1 MNKPINVLLVNGPL
15 PPPYGGVSSYLA
27 HALPYLTSRGFV
39 IHTIMDK
46 KPTDVQQYATF
57 ENCGIHIHYGG
68 GNRLQKIVRILKYLP
83 LWITLARKSRLPFL
97 YLLKTIVSQASWI
110 GITEKIVR
118 QYPIDIL
125 HAYDYPWI
133 QGFVALHIA
142 KKYGKKSIQTTFGE
156 VVPHME
162 ELIQHDAIGQ
172 YYKHLVT
179 EVLQEFDCVITLSN
193 HCAKELQT
201 VGIQPNRIRVTYYG
215 VDINKFKPSNDSS
228 QSRKFFKIGIRPTIL
243 FVGHIRPRKGPQILL
258 ESIPSIVKEIPDVL
272 VIFVGPDY
280 GILDQLKKRAESLN
294 ITSNV
299 LFTPPLPDSTV
310 VSLYAACDIFAFP
323 SCTAIEC
330 FGLSMVQAMASAKP
344 VVGSNIDG
352 IPEVI
357 VDGETGFLVP
367 PGNEVELGKR
377 LVQLLKDKQLRE
389 QMGKAGRLRTETLF
403 NQDRRVGELEML
415 YREFAKHQ

>member
-1 MNKPINVLLVNGPL
+1 MNEPINILLINGPL
-15 PPPYGGVSSYLA
+15 PPPYGGVSSYLS
-27 HALPYLTSRGFV
+27 HTLPYLASRGFV

-46 KPTDVQQYATF
+46 KPANKLQYSEF
-57 ENCGIHIHYGG
+57 EKYGIHIHYGG

-83 LWITLARKSRLPFL
+83 LWITLAGKSRLPLL
-97 YLLKTIVSQASWI
+97 YLLKTIASQASWI
-110 GITEKIVR
+110 EITEKIIQR
-118 QYPIDIL
+118 YPIDIL

-133 QGFVALHIA
+133 QGFVALYVA

-162 ELIQHDAIGQ
+162 ELTQHDAMGQ
-172 YYKHLVT
+172 RYKHLVT
-179 EVLQEFDCVITLSN
+179 EVLKEFDCVVTLSK

-201 VGIQPNRIRVTYYG
+201 VGLSSNHIRVTYYG
-215 VDINKFKPSNDSS
+215 VDLTKYKPSNDGLKA
-228 QSRKFFKIGIRPTIL
+228 REHFKIGTRPTIL

-258 ESIPSIVKEIPDVL
+258 ESIPNIVKEIPDVL

-280 GILDQLKKRAESLN
+280 GILDQLKKRGEFLN
-294 ITSNV
+294 ITSNI

-310 VSLYAACDIFAFP
+310 ISLYAACDIFAFP

-330 FGLSMVQAMASAKP
+330 FGLSMVQAMACAKP

-377 LVQLLKDKQLRE
+377 LIQLLKNNHLRE
-389 QMGKAGRLRTETLF
+389 QMGRAGRLRTEELF
-403 NQDRRVGELEML
+403 NQDKRVGELEKL
-415 YREFAKHQ
+415 YREFVQH